1 LHAGPS
7 YRERCGSSTFCT
19 RNREPDAQRYAKEQ
33 LYMAGFNRHDFLIS
47 SDAAIAS
54 TGLSSLA
61 FVRNQ
66 GAAPRR
72 GGPLNVPIN
81 PEPPVLVPIFQTA
94 GSALVASSKVIEG
107 LLHTTSISS
116 QCHDGQP
123 FASADVAVSIELPKS
138 IHPRRFKSRTRGANI
153 VHDRNPDHW
162 DASKPRSETRPRD
175 RVSLHLA

>member
-1 LHAGPS
+1 
-7 YRERCGSSTFCT
+7 
-19 RNREPDAQRYAKEQ
+19 
-33 LYMAGFNRHDFLIS
+33 MAGFNRHDFPIS

-61 FVRNQ
+61 FARNQ
-66 GAAPRR
+66 AAAPRR
-72 GGPLNVPIN
+72 GGTLNVPIN

-123 FASADVAVSIELPKS
+123 FTSAGVAVSVGLPKS
-138 IHPRRFKSRTRGANI
+138 IHPRRFESWTRGANI
-153 VHDRNPDHW
+153 VHHRNPDHW